1 MSDFT
6 ERLKQF
12 IVSNG
17 LIGIAAGFTIG
28 AVTKDAVSSLVHDI
42 IFPLIFIFIN
52 KMNSGK
58 ISKLFTDN
66 TQLNIIEFIKQLTT
80 WVLIVVF
87 TFIFIEVSFI
97 YLLGIDK
104 NLEKKK

>member
-1 MSDFT
+1 MSEFT
-6 ERLKQF
+6 DQLKQF

-28 AVTKDAVSSLVHDI
+28 SVTKDAVSSLVHDI
-42 IFPLIFIFIN
+42 IFPLIFVIIN

-66 TQLNIIEFIKQLTT
+66 SQFKLVEFIKQITT
-80 WVLIVVF
+80 WVLIVIF
-87 TFIFIEVSFI
+87 TFIFIEISFI

-104 NLEKKK
+104 NLEKKN

>member
-1 MSDFT
+1 MSEFS
-6 ERLKQF
+6 EQF
-12 IVSNG
+12 KKFIASNG
-17 LIGIAAGFTIG
+17 IIGVAAGFTIG
-28 AVTKDAVSSLVHDI
+28 VVTKDAVSSFVHDI

-52 KMNSGK
+52 KVYVGK
-58 ISKLFTDN
+58 FSKMFIDN
-66 TQLNIIEFIKQLTT
+66 NELRVVEFIKQLST

-87 TFIFIEVSFI
+87 TFIFLEMSFV